1 MDNAGASQLQ
11 EQKGL
16 DRSSSALPGEET
28 AAPGDSG
35 APAAFSAFAGRW
47 SNAEL
52 IRLIWPLIIDQLLN
66 VLLGIV
72 DTVMVSTL
80 GEEAVGGVSLVD
92 SINVVLLNV
101 FIALTTG
108 GAVVVSQYLGRRDR
122 ENASQAAKQLIYV
135 VFLISIL
142 LMGIA
147 LGGNSPI
154 LRGIYGHIDAG
165 IMKNARAY
173 FYITALSYPFLALN
187 NAGAALFR
195 SMGDSKTGM
204 WVSLIVNIFN
214 IGGNALFI
222 YVMGWGV
229 AGAAVSTLIARF
241 IAAVVVLTLLYRSR
255 RAPFT
260 IRGISRPRFL
270 PGIIASICR
279 VGIPNGVEGA
289 MFNVGKLFLARLVST
304 FGTVAIAGNAVA
316 TIIMT
321 LGNLPG
327 LAIAMA
333 LLTVVGQCMGAGDFG
348 AARTYTKKL
357 IIINYGAMGIC
368 NAFIILTM
376 PLFFRLF
383 SLQAETMRI
392 AYICGFI
399 FCAAAI
405 LIWIPAYC
413 LPFALRAAGDG
424 RYTMIVASLAMWI
437 VRVGFAYCLA
447 WVFGVGVICVWI
459 SMVGEWIVRA
469 VCFSLR
475 WKNGKWQEQRVI

>member
-1 MDNAGASQLQ
+1 MDGGCDSAEGAHKK
-11 EQKGL
+11 EC
-16 DRSSSALPGEET
+16 PGPSPAFHSPAEHR
-28 AAPGDSG
+28 SG
-35 APAAFSAFAGRW
+35 AGLW
-47 SNAEL
+47 SNRDL
-52 IRLIWPLIIDQLLN
+52 IRLIWPLIIDQCLN

-72 DTVMVSTL
+72 DTVMVSVL

-101 FIALTTG
+101 FAALTTG
-108 GAVVVSQYLGRRDR
+108 GAVVTSQYLGRKDR
-122 ENASQAAKQLIYV
+122 ENASNGAKQLIYLV
-135 VFLISIL
+135 CAVSIL
-142 LMGIA
+142 ITIIA
-147 LGGNSPI
+147 LGANSPI

-165 IMKNARAY
+165 IMENARIY

-195 SMGDSKTGM
+195 SMGDSKTSM

-214 IGGNALFI
+214 VGGNAFFI

-229 AGAAVSTLIARF
+229 AGAALSTLIARF
-241 IAAVVVLTLLYRSR
+241 AAAVVVLVLLHRSR
-255 RAPFT
+255 KAPFS
-260 IRGISRPRFL
+260 IRGISRVRIL
-270 PGIIASICR
+270 PGIIAGICR

-304 FGTVAIAGNAVA
+304 FGTVAIAGNAIA

-333 LLTVVGQCMGAGDFG
+333 LLTVVGQCIGAGDFDG
-348 AARTYTKKL
+348 ARNYTKKL
-357 IIINYGAMGIC
+357 IRANYAAMGIF
-368 NAFIILTM
+368 NVFIIITM

-383 SLQAETMRI
+383 ALQSETMRI

-437 VRVGFAYCLA
+437 VRVGFAYILA
-447 WVFGVGVICVWI
+447 WVFGLGVICVWI

-469 VCFSLR
+469 LCFSLR
-475 WKNGKWQEQRVI
+475 WKSGKWREQRVI

>member
-1 MDNAGASQLQ
+1 V
-11 EQKGL
+11 
-16 DRSSSALPGEET
+16 SSSPR
-28 AAPGDSG
+28 SG
-35 APAAFSAFAGRW
+35 TGLW
-47 SNAEL
+47 SNRDLA
-52 IRLIWPLIIDQLLN
+52 RLIWPLIIDQSLN

-72 DTVMVSTL
+72 DTVMVSPL

-92 SINVVLLNV
+92 SINMVLLNV
-101 FIALTTG
+101 FAALTTG
-108 GAVVVSQYLGRRDR
+108 GAVVASQYLGRRDR
-122 ENASQAAKQLIYV
+122 ENASNGAKQLIYLV
-135 VFLISIL
+135 TAVSVL
-142 LMGIA
+142 LTIAA
-147 LGGNSPI
+147 LGANYPI
-154 LRGIYGHIDAG
+154 LRGIYGHIEEG
-165 IMKNARAY
+165 IMGKARAY

-214 IGGNALFI
+214 VGGNAFFI

-229 AGAAVSTLIARF
+229 AGAAASTLIARF
-241 IAAVVVLTLLYRSR
+241 AAAVTVLVLLR
-255 RAPFT
+255 RAKGAPLS
-260 IRGISRPRFL
+260 IRGISRPRIQ
-270 PGIIASICR
+270 PGIIAGICR

-304 FGTVAIAGNAVA
+304 FGTLAIAGNAVA

-333 LLTVVGQCMGAGDFG
+333 LLTVVGQCMGAGDFK
-348 AARTYTKKL
+348 AAENYTRKL
-357 IIINYGAMGIC
+357 IRFNYAAMGIF
-368 NAFIILTM
+368 NIAIILTM

-383 SLQAETMRI
+383 SLDPETMRI
-392 AYICGFI
+392 AYTCGFI

-424 RYTMIVASLAMWI
+424 RYTMITAGLAMWI
-437 VRVGFAYCLA
+437 VRVGFAYVLA
-447 WVFGVGVICVWI
+447 WVFGAGVVCVWI
-459 SMVGEWIVRA
+459 SMVGEWVVRA
-469 VCFSLR
+469 LCFGLR
-475 WKNGKWQEQRVI
+475 WKSGKWKAQRVI